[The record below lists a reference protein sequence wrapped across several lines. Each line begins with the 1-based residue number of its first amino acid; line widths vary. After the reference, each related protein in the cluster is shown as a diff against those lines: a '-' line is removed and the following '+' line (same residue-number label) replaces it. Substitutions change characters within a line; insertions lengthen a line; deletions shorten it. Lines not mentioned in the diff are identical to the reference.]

1 MIFSRNHPQ
10 PNRVILNHLPTA
22 DIAETLRASAACT
35 DQVSP
40 LFTFPFSYKE
50 QKTKAN
56 QKKEKY
62 LYTLDQ
68 DPQPLGAISDDLR
81 WS

>member
-22 DIAETLRASAACT
+22 DIAETLRACAAYT

-40 LFTFPFSYKE
+40 LFTFPFSRCDLEKE
-50 QKTKAN
+50 AQH
-56 QKKEKY
+56 
-62 LYTLDQ
+62 
-68 DPQPLGAISDDLR
+68 S
-81 WS
+81 SV